1 MARKPWAIK
10 DETETAA
17 THAGRADVR
26 PVLAAAV
33 VAAIILLIVV
43 SAFVVG

>member
-1 MARKPWAIK
+1 MARKDRAIK
-10 DETETAA
+10 LETETA
-17 THAGRADVR
+17 GRATTR

-33 VAAIILLIVV
+33 VAAIILLIVA